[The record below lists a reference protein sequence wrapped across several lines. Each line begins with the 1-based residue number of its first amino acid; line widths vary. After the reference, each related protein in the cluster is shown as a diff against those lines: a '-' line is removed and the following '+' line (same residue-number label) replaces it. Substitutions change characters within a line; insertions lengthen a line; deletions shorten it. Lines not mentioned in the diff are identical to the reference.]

1 MPDGS
6 FSVPDIQNYT
16 KYIIKKHE
24 TLTIITPI
32 YVYINKVNNGLVFRI
47 QYGYKL
53 ELKIPETMKLF
64 GTTKEINRQNKKW
77 GKCTE

>member
-32 YVYINKVNNGLVFRI
+32 YVYINKVNNGLVFKM

-53 ELKIPETMKLF
+53 ELQIPETMKLF
-64 GTTKEINRQNKKW
+64 GTTKDINRQNKKW